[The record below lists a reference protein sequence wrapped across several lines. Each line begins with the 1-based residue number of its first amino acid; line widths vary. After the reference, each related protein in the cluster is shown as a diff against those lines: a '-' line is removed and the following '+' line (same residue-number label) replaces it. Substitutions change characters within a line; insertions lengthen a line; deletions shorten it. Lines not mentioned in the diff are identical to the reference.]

1 MIGRSEEYAKM
12 FELEGQLW
20 WYRSLHERVQTA
32 LAQQF
37 GNRRDMRVLDA
48 GCGTGGMLDFLRKRG
63 YTNLRGIDGSDDAV
77 TFCHERGLPVTKVDL
92 KYLAD
97 FEPETQYDAIICND
111 VFCYF
116 TESELPPLLA
126 ALAHRL
132 KPDGILITNNNA
144 FDIFRGQ
151 HDIAVGILR
160 RFVLADFTPL
170 MPAAGLRISQS
181 TYWSFLLSPLI
192 LFMRQWQRL
201 GLILGWQTAENA
213 QSDVYLP
220 SAWLNETLYR
230 VSRTEQK
237 LIRPNPLRQFLVDG
251 FTKVVSDQVV
261 SADA

>member
-20 WYRSLHERVQTA
+20 WYRSLHERVETA
-32 LAQQF
+32 LLNQF

-48 GCGTGGMLDFLRKRG
+48 GCGTGGMLEFLRKRG
-63 YTNLRGIDGSDDAV
+63 YTDLRGIDGSDDAV
-77 TFCHERGLPVTKVDL
+77 TFCYERGLSVTKVDL

-97 FEPETQYDAIICND
+97 FEPKTQYDAIICND

-116 TESELPPLLA
+116 TGLELPPLLA

-132 KPDGILITNNNA
+132 KPDGVLITNNNA
-144 FDIFRGQ
+144 FNSFRGQ

-170 MPAAGLRISQS
+170 MPAAGLQISQS

-192 LFMRQWQRL
+192 LAMRQWQRL
-201 GLILGWQTAENA
+201 GLALGWQTTETAK
-213 QSDVYLP
+213 SDVYLP

-230 VSRTEQK
+230 VSHTEQK
-237 LIRPNPLRQFLVDG
+237 LFARTPFGSSLLMVLK
-251 FTKVVSDQVV
+251 KVSK
-261 SADA
+261 SRKP

>member
-20 WYRSLHERVQTA
+20 WYRILHERVQMA
-32 LAQQF
+32 LEQQF
-37 GNRRDMRVLDA
+37 GNRRDVRVLDA

-63 YTNLRGIDGSDDAV
+63 YTHIKGIDGSDDAV
-77 TFCHERGLPVTKVDL
+77 TFCHERGFPVTKVDL
-92 KYLAD
+92 KQLAHFD
-97 FEPETQYDAIICND
+97 PETRYEAIICND

-116 TESELPPLLA
+116 TEPELPPLLA
-126 ALAHRL
+126 ALANRL
-132 KPDGILITNNNA
+132 TPDGVLITNNNA
-144 FDIFRGQ
+144 FNLFRGQ

-160 RFVLADFTPL
+160 RFVLADFHPL

-192 LFMRQWQRL
+192 LSMRLSQRL
-201 GLILGWQTAENA
+201 GLALGWQTAENA

-230 VSRTEQK
+230 VSHTEQK
-237 LIRPNPLRQFLVDG
+237 LFARTPFGSSLLMVLK
-251 FTKVVSDQVV
+251 KVISRT
-261 SADA
+261 A

>member
-32 LAQQF
+32 LTQQF
-37 GNRRDMRVLDA
+37 GSRRDIRVLDA
-48 GCGTGGMLDFLRKRG
+48 GCGTGGMLDFLRRQG

-77 TFCHERGLPVTKVDL
+77 TFCHERGLLVTKVDL
-92 KYLAD
+92 KQLAQH
-97 FEPETQYDAIICND
+97 EPEIRYDAIFCND

-144 FDIFRGQ
+144 FAIFRGQ

-201 GLILGWQTAENA
+201 GLKLGWQTAENA

-220 SAWLNETLYR
+220 SPWLNETLYR
-230 VSRTEQK
+230 IAHTEQNLFARTPFGSSLLMVLQK
-237 LIRPNPLRQFLVDG
+237 L
-251 FTKVVSDQVV
+251 
-261 SADA
+261 

>member
-32 LAQQF
+32 LTHQF
-37 GNRRDMRVLDA
+37 GDRRDVQVLDA
-48 GCGTGGMLDFLRKRG
+48 GCGTGGMLDFLRKLG

-77 TFCHERGLPVTKVDL
+77 AFCHERGLSVAKVDL
-92 KYLAD
+92 KHLAD
-97 FEPETQYDAIICND
+97 FEPETRYDAIICND

-126 ALAHRL
+126 ALANRL
-132 KPDGILITNNNA
+132 KTDGILITNNNA
-144 FDIFRGQ
+144 FTVFRGQ

-160 RFVLADFTPL
+160 RFVRADFTPL
-170 MPAAGLRISQS
+170 MPAAGLLISRS

-192 LFMRQWQRL
+192 LAMRQWQRL
-201 GLILGWQTAENA
+201 GLALGWQTAETA

-230 VSRTEQK
+230 VARTEQSLFARTPFGSSLFMV
-237 LIRPNPLRQFLVDG
+237 LIKSQQ
-251 FTKVVSDQVV
+251 SH
-261 SADA
+261 